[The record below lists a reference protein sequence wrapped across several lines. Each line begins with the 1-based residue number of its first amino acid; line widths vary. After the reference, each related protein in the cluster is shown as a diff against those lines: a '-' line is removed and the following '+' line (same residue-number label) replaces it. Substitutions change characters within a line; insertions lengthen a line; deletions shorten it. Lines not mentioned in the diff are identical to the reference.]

1 MKRYRKVRFSARSTE
16 FFERIFLD
24 VQRKSQQTTHRS
36 ECEASAMVE
45 ESLASAYRK
54 ILVLLNFIFRYFSS
68 AQRMRTPSP
77 GYSRSTTT
85 APTHADDPI
94 TENSISNR
102 YSSYD
107 NRPIKP
113 LDKDMLQTQL
123 NQYPV
128 DP

>member
-1 MKRYRKVRFSARSTE
+1 M
-16 FFERIFLD
+16 
-24 VQRKSQQTTHRS
+24 
-36 ECEASAMVE
+36 E
-45 ESLASAYRK
+45 EHLASAYRK
-54 ILVLLNFIFRYFSS
+54 ILVLLHITFYCFSS

-77 GYSRSTTT
+77 GYSRSTTA

-94 TENSISNR
+94 TENSTSHR

-113 LDKDMLQTQL
+113 LDQNMLQTQL